1 MIPVDDRLDLSQ
13 AIRCLDDYDVTVL
26 YLYAQGYKMA
36 ELGEMLHCTRWTAA
50 RMVRKAMDKLKLT
63 MDIHQN

>member
-26 YLYAQGYKMA
+26 YLYAQGYTANEM
-36 ELGEMLHCTRWTAA
+36 GEMLHCCRRT
-50 RMVRKAMDKLKLT
+50 VYNLIRKAMNKLRLT
-63 MDIHQN
+63 MDVHNN